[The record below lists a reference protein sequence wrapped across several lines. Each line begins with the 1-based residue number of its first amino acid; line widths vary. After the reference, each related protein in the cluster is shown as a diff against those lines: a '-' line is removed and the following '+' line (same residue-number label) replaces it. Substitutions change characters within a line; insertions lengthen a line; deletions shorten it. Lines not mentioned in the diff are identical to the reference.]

1 MPPASDFQ
9 PLQRDCVLLPISG
22 ELALL
27 QPPLQLRPLPFLFPT
42 SPEAGASRVQIPN
55 RASVKPDLPLTSW
68 GHLGKALSLNSS
80 STKWGLYTFLSG
92 LLGALR
98 LHINLLALVAVDVG
112 SIGTITHLMKVT

>member
-1 MPPASDFQ
+1 MVSSAW
-9 PLQRDCVLLPISG
+9 
-22 ELALL
+22 AL
-27 QPPLQLRPLPFLFPT
+27 
-42 SPEAGASRVQIPN
+42 
-55 RASVKPDLPLTSW
+55 KPDLSVCDS
-68 GHLGKALSLNSS
+68 SLHHSIVMWPYVTLHASNSS